1 MSSDAIFA
9 EPMLDGEEY
18 LKKYAKQLNALRQQG
33 MLPDL
38 EAELDYKVYSIR
50 GKEFGAHKSIVLTTN
65 DEKFVTVELG
75 FITVD
80 GKRHIYPVTRALD
93 SSNKSKLQY
102 HGTITISGG
111 KLIARAIA
119 TMKKFGGYFKFCKNC
134 QNFCNMYLEAVGLE
148 KAQNLTDSDKATLVT
163 LAGGI
168 LTLLLILLSR

>member
-1 MSSDAIFA
+1 
-9 EPMLDGEEY
+9 MLDGEEY
-18 LKKYAKQLNALRQQG
+18 LKKYAEQLIALRQQG

-50 GKEFGAHKSIVLTTN
+50 GNDFGAHESIVLTTN

-80 GKRHIYPVTRALD
+80 GKRHIYPATRALD
-93 SSNKSKLQY
+93 SSIKSKLRY

-119 TMKKFGGYFKFCKNC
+119 TMKKFGGYFKVCKNC
-134 QNFCNMYLEAVGLE
+134 QDFCNMYLDAVGLG
-148 KAQNLTDSDKATLVT
+148 KTKKVTDSDKATLVT
-163 LAGGI
+163 MAGGI
-168 LTLLLILLSR
+168 LTLLLILLDVSR